1 MIYKKTLSMGA
12 FLKKGIDFK
21 EGEIIEIANEG
32 KKIEGQFG
40 TQDIFLVKL
49 TNGKE
54 GNVSINQTSVN
65 SFIDAWGE
73 DSINWIGKKVKT
85 WKIKQNVAGK
95 FLDVWYFSHPEAEL
109 TEVGFVLKDKEIK
122 NNEIPVIEEE
132 DIDVKNIP
140 F

>member
-132 DIDVKNIP
+132 DIDVKDIP

>member
-1 MIYKKTLSMGA
+1 MGA